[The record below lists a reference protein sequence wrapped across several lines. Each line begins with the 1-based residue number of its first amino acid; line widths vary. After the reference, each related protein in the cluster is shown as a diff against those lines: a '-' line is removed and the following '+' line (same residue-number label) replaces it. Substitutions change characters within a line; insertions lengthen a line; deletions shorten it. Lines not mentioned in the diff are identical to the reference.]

1 MDHRQELETLV
12 ELARAG
18 NMRRTAEILGVS
30 QSTLSECVA
39 RLEDRYG
46 APLFVRDRRG
56 SRPTV
61 YGEVV
66 VAAAAQAL
74 RVLGEAE
81 REIGLIKGSAS
92 GRLAIGAEPGVIEP
106 FLTTAIVRGM
116 ARYPQLRYR
125 LRALD
130 SGTLARELTERRIE
144 FFLGVRPDAPLGG
157 IELSEL
163 GAVAALPFV
172 RRGHPLAGADVV
184 GLGAILRFPI
194 VQGPGARWFVRRI
207 ADAIRADSPA
217 DAPPQA
223 TVVVNDFGVVRALV
237 RQTDAVGFAVDAML
251 GGDSEREVFVPLAV
265 PPEQQALLRFPLVI
279 GRLAE
284 RSLPPAAE
292 ALVEEIRGVVAGY
305 CAGAPVG

>member
-12 ELARAG
+12 ELTRAG
-18 NMRRTAEILGVS
+18 NMRRAADVLGLS

-39 RLEDRYG
+39 RLEERYG

-74 RVLGEAE
+74 RVLVEAE
-81 REIGLIKGSAS
+81 REVGLIKGSAS

-125 LRALD
+125 LRSLD
-130 SGTLARELTERRIE
+130 SGTLARELVERRIE
-144 FFLGVRPDAPLGG
+144 FFLGVRPDAPVGG
-157 IELSEL
+157 IDLTEL
-163 GAVAALPFV
+163 GAVAAVPFV
-172 RRGHPLAGADVV
+172 RRGHPLVAAGAS
-184 GLGAILRFPI
+184 GLGAILRFPV

-207 ADAIRADSPA
+207 ADAIRADSGA
-217 DAPPQA
+217 EAPPQA

-251 GGDSEREVFVPLAV
+251 GGEFERDAFVPLVV
-265 PPEQQALLRFPLVI
+265 PPDQQALLRFPLVI

-292 ALVEEIRGVVAGY
+292 ALVEEIRGVVAEHGV
-305 CAGAPVG
+305 ARTAS